1 MRKIAHGA
9 YLVLIS
15 FMGALLIELLTE
27 NGVNHLAA
35 IRNGAELPGTFADLN
50 DRLYLPAALVSI
62 SVISRFVSRKASS
75 DKIILTGVLL
85 VSALVMLFG
94 PSL

>member
-27 NGVNHLAA
+27 NGVNHL
-35 IRNGAELPGTFADLN
+35 ELPGTFADLN